1 MECRTDTDEVI
12 IILKLSETER
22 QLFQKRLEEG
32 YDLGDEKYL
41 RWKEQ
46 VKVRKSNNNNNY
58 K

>member
-46 VKVRKSNNNNNY
+46 VKVRSIQKEIN
-58 K
+58 